1 MITLQES
8 SILAD
13 LQARRVALQHELS
26 EVNRQI
32 HRAERAQAGLE
43 ERIKI
48 LEQDLREAL

>member
-1 MITLQES
+1 MITVEES
-8 SILAD
+8 SILAG

-43 ERIKI
+43 ERIRI
-48 LEQDLREAL
+48 LEQRSRQTA